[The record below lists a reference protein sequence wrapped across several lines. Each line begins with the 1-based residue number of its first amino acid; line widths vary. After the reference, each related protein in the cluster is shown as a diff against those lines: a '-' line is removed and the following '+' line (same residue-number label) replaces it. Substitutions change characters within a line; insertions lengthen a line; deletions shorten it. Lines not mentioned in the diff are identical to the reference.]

1 MMLSKTKFFILDMTS
16 MKKKEENEK
25 KIQAPGMND
34 FVDLA
39 YWCMLQEA
47 QTLYRWESVRHTDT
61 S

>member
-1 MMLSKTKFFILDMTS
+1 
-16 MKKKEENEK
+16 MKIK
-25 KIQAPGMND
+25 APGMND

-39 YWCMLQEA
+39 YWCVLQEA